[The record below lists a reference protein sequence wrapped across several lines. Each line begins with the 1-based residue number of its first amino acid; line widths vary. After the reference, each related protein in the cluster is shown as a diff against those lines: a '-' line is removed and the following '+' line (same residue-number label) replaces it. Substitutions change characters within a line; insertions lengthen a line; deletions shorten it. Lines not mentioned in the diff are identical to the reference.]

1 MGLRDRSKNRI
12 VLDVSHSN
20 SDDGFT
26 YSVRQHIPLGPKR
39 CTSSYNLVV
48 VPLSDGIMTS
58 IERENFNIAMDT
70 EGRLILTRKDRKV
83 QLVFDY
89 GSGFMTGVLG
99 GVLYDTFEIP
109 KKEETDYHG

>member
-83 QLVFDY
+83 QLVWMLY
-89 GSGFMTGVLG
+89 RVAACRAVKRPGVA
-99 GVLYDTFEIP
+99 VRAFEL
-109 KKEETDYHG
+109 